1 MRLVKRRIATTGLHL
16 EIRTAGT
23 DWPCWYVEGVV
34 WDDNAVMVGEVT
46 DGKHGRPSKVQPGSG

>member
-1 MRLVKRRIATTGLHL
+1 
-16 EIRTAGT
+16 
-23 DWPCWYVEGVV
+23 V